1 MEYVSHVTVIVPP
14 IEQLAILIQ
23 SAVQRVGDVDR
34 QRPVGVVLILGV
46 GAQAREEAVLDPDV
60 AVVAEAVA
68 VKGGL
73 QGAVVEHAE
82 GGVARSVGCQKGVDV
97 CDGLVQLLADA
108 LRDVAF
114 GKIGRGGLG
123 VVELDV
129 GDDDDL
135 AAVCLGE
142 EGVVELSEAKVEGT
156 AALQRSVDGGEILG
170 AAAGPAQ
177 IVDARPDDGVEVEVI
192 APGRHGVQISTPD
205 KWIVWR
211 ALCRGAQD
219 LFVLDVTGDGPG
231 AGIELERVAGIL
243 EFPVSSVV
251 QKLHYI

>member
-1 MEYVSHVTVIVPP
+1 MIVRRMALKSRMEYISYITVIVVGP
-14 IEQLAILIQ
+14 IEQLAVLVE
-23 SAVQRVGDVDR
+23 SAVQRIGNVDGKRSVGI
-34 QRPVGVVLILGV
+34 VLILGG

-73 QGAVVEHAE
+73 QGGVVEHAE
-82 GGVARSVGCQKGVDV
+82 GGVAGSVGCQEGVDV

-135 AAVCLGE
+135 AAVGLGE
-142 EGVVELSEAKVEGT
+142 EGIVELGEAKVEGT
-156 AALQRSVDGGEILG
+156 TALQRSVDGGEVLG

-177 IVDARPDDGVEVEVI
+177 IINARPDDGVEVEVV
-192 APGRHGVQISTPD
+192 APGRHGI
-205 KWIVWR
+205 
-211 ALCRGAQD
+211 
-219 LFVLDVTGDGPG
+219 
-231 AGIELERVAGIL
+231 
-243 EFPVSSVV
+243 
-251 QKLHYI
+251 

>member
-1 MEYVSHVTVIVPP
+1 MEYVSHVTVIVPA
-14 IEQLAILIQ
+14 IERLAILAE
-23 SAVQRVGDVDR
+23 SAVQRVGDVDG
-34 QRPVGVVLILGV
+34 QHPVGIVLGLGG
-46 GAQAREEAVLDPDV
+46 GAQAREEAVLDPDL

-73 QGAVVEHAE
+73 QGGVVEHAE
-82 GGVARSVGCQKGVDV
+82 AAVAGSVGCQKGVDV

-135 AAVCLGE
+135 AAICLGE
-142 EGVVELSEAKVEGT
+142 EGVVELCKAKVEGT
-156 AALQRSVDGGEILG
+156 AALQRSVHGGEVSG

-177 IVDARPDDGVEVEVI
+177 IVDARLDDGVEVEVI

-205 KWIVWR
+205 ERVEWR
-211 ALCRGAQD
+211 VLCRGVQD
-219 LFVLDVTGDGPG
+219 LVVLDLTGDGPG
-231 AGIELERVAGIL
+231 AGIELERVARIL

-251 QKLHYI
+251 QKLIYI